1 MAEEYRAKYLELEKD
16 FSLFKANH
24 DYEIQKTRGL
34 VDDAEKRFNEK
45 LQFEFDQMQRQ
56 YRDIITQKDHQ
67 IASQKNQIIEL
78 EMQIQR
84 EQDQIGSLE
93 RLQSNLEVKRQLFHI

>member
-16 FSLFKANH
+16 FSLFKSNH

-45 LQFEFDQMQRQ
+45 LQFEFD
-56 YRDIITQKDHQ
+56 
-67 IASQKNQIIEL
+67 
-78 EMQIQR
+78 
-84 EQDQIGSLE
+84 
-93 RLQSNLEVKRQLFHI
+93 